1 MRAAAIPGPFL
12 LVLLGDGER
21 RQAGRGMTSM
31 KRAVVA
37 VLVAACV
44 LGFSSDGLARRGVA
58 HRSGAG
64 VVRNPTVLLASPAP
78 QVPALKNRIP
88 APVASEN
95 VIRRSGGGNHM
106 IAVDDRN
113 RLPFRPLAV
122 RLLQGATAAGS
133 RNTGTAASAQRFA
146 AVPITSSAF
155 ALDRS
160 CSLHVYHQGQFGV
173 CPGNPR

>member
-1 MRAAAIPGPFL
+1 MA
-12 LVLLGDGER
+12 
-21 RQAGRGMTSM
+21 TM

-88 APVASEN
+88 AP
-95 VIRRSGGGNHM
+95 
-106 IAVDDRN
+106 
-113 RLPFRPLAV
+113 LPP
-122 RLLQGATAAGS
+122 
-133 RNTGTAASAQRFA
+133 SAQPPVINGPR
-146 AVPITSSAF
+146 
-155 ALDRS
+155 LRS
-160 CSLHVYHQGQFGV
+160 PYGGV
-173 CPGNPR
+173 M